1 MSQEQLGTRNYV
13 QIGLFGGI
21 FGEEYGI
28 SFIYFHSRKRDL
40 IIYCYHLRLG
50 VGKKGY
56 GAICQELFAW
66 DFFQS

>member
-1 MSQEQLGTRNYV
+1 MCKSVCLVE
-13 QIGLFGGI
+13 F